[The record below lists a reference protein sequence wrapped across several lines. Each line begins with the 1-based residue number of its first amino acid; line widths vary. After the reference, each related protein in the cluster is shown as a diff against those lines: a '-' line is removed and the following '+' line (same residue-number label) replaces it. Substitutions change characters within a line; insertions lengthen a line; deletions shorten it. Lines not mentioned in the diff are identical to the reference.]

1 MHVGIEIAAECSSEV
16 FTEGKS
22 PRSPLPTTTLS
33 NVTVVPSSGR
43 KLISKRT
50 IEMRFS

>member
-1 MHVGIEIAAECSSEV
+1 MDSSILLHYY
-16 FTEGKS
+16 FGS
-22 PRSPLPTTTLS
+22 S

-50 IEMRFS
+50 IEMGFS

>member
-1 MHVGIEIAAECSSEV
+1 MDLSILLHYYFGS
-16 FTEGKS
+16 
-22 PRSPLPTTTLS
+22 S
-33 NVTVVPSSGR
+33 NVMVVPSSGR